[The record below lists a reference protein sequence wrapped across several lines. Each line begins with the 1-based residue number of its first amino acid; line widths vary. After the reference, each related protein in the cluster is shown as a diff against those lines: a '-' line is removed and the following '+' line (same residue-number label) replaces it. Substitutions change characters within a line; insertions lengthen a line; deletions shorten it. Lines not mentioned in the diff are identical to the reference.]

1 MGKAYVIGVAGGTG
15 SGKST
20 IARKVV
26 EVVGPENVSYIQQDS
41 YYYDLH
47 HLPPEVRAKL
57 NYDHLDAIDN
67 DLLIKHLQS
76 LKQGKSIK
84 KPIYD
89 FKTHTRKDQV
99 EIVPARRVILL
110 EGILVLAHEK
120 IRDMMDIKIFVD
132 TDADI
137 RLIRRLT
144 RDVLERGR
152 SLESVVAQYLD
163 TVRVMHDKFVEPC
176 KKNADLIIP
185 EGGHNEAAMDML
197 ITKIKSIVDKP
208 FSPHF
213 SEQ

>member
-67 DLLIKHLQS
+67 ELLIKHLQS
-76 LKQGKSIK
+76 LKMGKSIK

-99 EIVPARRVILL
+99 EVVPARKVILL
-110 EGILVLAHEK
+110 EGILVLAHEQ
-120 IRDMMDIKIFVD
+120 IRDMMDVKIFVD

-163 TVRVMHDKFVEPC
+163 TVRVMHEKFVEPC

-197 ITKIKSIVDKP
+197 ITKIKSIIDKP
-208 FSPHF
+208 FLPHF

>member
-67 DLLIKHLQS
+67 ELLIKHLQS

-99 EIVPARRVILL
+99 EVVPARKVILL

-152 SLESVVAQYLD
+152 SLESVVEQYLD